1 MVFAFAIP
9 THMHCS
15 MNALITDYL
24 PKAARGWLQCRA
36 GCFRNQRDWLGPV
49 NVPVHALEC
58 FNTSVQRSCLRL
70 ALVSFKSLA
79 AKYWLTAC
87 PCVTLAGPSRYA
99 LLGASSVTFLGL
111 LKLNLFGPGI
121 TETVRMLWRR
131 PDKAAPAKK

>member
-1 MVFAFAIP
+1 MRSGLFKK
-9 THMHCS
+9 S
-15 MNALITDYL
+15 
-24 PKAARGWLQCRA
+24 ARLAGASQCA
-36 GCFRNQRDWLGPV
+36 GACPRMFQHL
-49 NVPVHALEC
+49 
-58 FNTSVQRSCLRL
+58 SVQRSCLRL
-70 ALVSFKSLA
+70 ALVSFKLLA